1 MENYPIYLVNP
12 IDERFFKVIDN
23 ETVVSFLCASDTAN
37 GVTWRGYE
45 AFKGEHHVKDCM
57 SSIDNG
63 IMVKCTEREFLEART
78 LFLAFAKKLEETIN
92 KKVNF

>member
-1 MENYPIYLVNP
+1 MENYPIYLAMP
-12 IDERFFKVIDN
+12 SEERFFKIIDN

-45 AFKGEHHVKDCM
+45 AFKGLHHVAACM
-57 SSIDNG
+57 SAIDSG

-78 LFLAFAKKLEETIN
+78 VFLSFAKKLEETIN